1 MDFSVLIIIVIIVIV
16 VGYILSRPFVRSDAA
31 PGTPHERNKPSDPS
45 DDALTIIEGPES
57 INSKDEHSGGEIA
70 AK

>member
-1 MDFSVLIIIVIIVIV
+1 MDYLVIIIMVVAVIVIE
-16 VGYILSRPFVRSDAA
+16 YILSKPIINAEAA
-31 PGTPHERNKPSDPS
+31 PGTPHEINKPSDPS

-57 INSKDEHSGGEIA
+57 IYSKDEHSGGEIA